1 MKVLKMWSVILT
13 GCFIIIMLF
22 AFTRN
27 TAKDSGIT
35 FRKHIESTDPPCLQM
50 YYFIELY
57 ADSFNIPKKYA
68 YGIAHAETGYDG
80 PFDWKYDHKQTS
92 SVGAVGPM
100 QVMLATARSLN
111 KDNVPVSKLKNSIEY
126 NVRTSMKL
134 LRVLYNRHGD
144 WKLAFGAYNTGKP
157 LVNNY
162 AIRVSE
168 YNPNW
173 IN

>member
-1 MKVLKMWSVILT
+1 
-13 GCFIIIMLF
+13 
-22 AFTRN
+22 
-27 TAKDSGIT
+27 
-35 FRKHIESTDPPCLQM
+35 M

-80 PFDWKYDHKQTS
+80 PFDWRYDHKQTS

-100 QVMLATARSLN
+100 QVMLATARGLN
-111 KDNVPVSKLKNSIEY
+111 KDNVSVNKLKNSIEY

>member
-27 TAKDSGIT
+27 TTKDSGIT

-80 PFDWKYDHKQTS
+80 PFDWRYDHKQTS

-100 QVMLATARSLN
+100 QVMLATARGLN
-111 KDNVPVSKLKNSIEY
+111 KDNVSVGKLKNSIEY